1 MPFLCL
7 SIFPLFAQL
16 MPLYVGTNLIS
27 GFHLFHITNIKG
39 WLDRCTIESS
49 LLHHTRKAESENY
62 YGYHATQQRILSLL
76 KDLVLA
82 GRALEHSVS
91 QGIDPFS

>member
-16 MPLYVGTNLIS
+16 MPLHVGTNLIS

-76 KDLVLA
+76 KDLVYQ
-82 GRALEHSVS
+82 GRGAH
-91 QGIDPFS
+91 

>member
-1 MPFLCL
+1 MPFLHL
-7 SIFPLFAQL
+7 IIFPLFAQL

-62 YGYHATQQRILSLL
+62 CGYHATQQRILSLL
-76 KDLVLA
+76 KDLV
-82 GRALEHSVS
+82 
-91 QGIDPFS
+91 